1 MTATLATDFKINLKH
16 YIDLATSGEQV
27 IITRPK
33 NQNVVLVS
41 EKEYSELKRIQ
52 ENSEYLFKLKQS
64 FSQAEEG
71 KVVTRTMDE
80 LEALLNG

>member
-16 YIDLATSGEQV
+16 YIDLVSSGEQV

-33 NQNVVLVS
+33 NSNVVLVS

-52 ENSEYLFKLKQS
+52 ANSDYLFKLKQS
-64 FSQAEEG
+64 FLQAEEG
-71 KVVTRTMDE
+71 KLITKTIEE
-80 LEALLNG
+80 LELMADE